1 MLRCQRNTIKKWPEI
16 VCLSHQEIVILPPV
30 SLFFNEV
37 PCLYSQIAKTCR
49 KIFALWKIRIY
60 DRLLSG
66 IARKKNAQNQH
77 LWSFL
82 IKTPIKKFS
91 EKALL
96 DHNMT
101 RHKNFKNIYNRKRM
115 TLSKASNSSFLTCLC
130 SSSCKFFDAVLSI
143 FKTKNFSYSE
153 NGNMTC
159 TCFL

>member
-1 MLRCQRNTIKKWPEI
+1 MSKNFCTMKDQNLW
-16 VCLSHQEIVILPPV
+16 
-30 SLFFNEV
+30 
-37 PCLYSQIAKTCR
+37 QI
-49 KIFALWKIRIY
+49 I
-60 DRLLSG
+60 SG

-82 IKTPIKKFS
+82 IKAPIKKFS

-153 NGNMTC
+153 NGNMTD
-159 TCFL
+159 TCFLYISQKTWLKKASV